1 MFAQSTASVLSIF
14 EHVHWIIWF
23 PLFVLIFSGEGCY
36 YYWKVQVWKEQI
48 IYKFNVTGMT
58 KFIVGC
64 ILGDSHI
71 AKPFAN
77 ACIMFAQTALHSD
90 YLFYQYSLFQDYC
103 KSPVPAAVWPNGLD
117 DPCGLTQRVGR
128 PQEVPGLI
136 RVRPGSRSLIRVRP
150 GPLGLIQPVS
160 GARSSS
166 RFGFKLVL

>member
-14 EHVHWIIWF
+14 EHVHWIILF

-36 YYWKVQVWKEQI
+36 YYWKVQVWKEKIRLFTNTMLPELQEI
-48 IYKFNVTGMT
+48 L
-58 KFIVGC
+58 VGC

-117 DPCGLTQRVGR
+117 DP
-128 PQEVPGLI
+128 VPG
-136 RVRPGSRSLIRVRP
+136 LIRVRP